1 MPAPSAPF
9 CWSLEMAPVLPNE
22 VVGAAPVPVPVP
34 VPVAEPDGPDPAEG
48 PPASLWVLL
57 AANLVPLLG
66 VLLFGWDLGLV
77 MLLYW
82 AESAVILAFSL
93 AKLAITAGW
102 GALFLIPFFVVHAGL
117 FMVVHLVFLVVLFV
131 REPEAGW
138 LSLARDLAIA
148 LAAFAISHGYSFWA
162 NFRQGGE
169 SFKGHGDVMGAF
181 YKRIVVMH
189 LTIIFGAFLTFSLG
203 SPVWAVVLLVALK
216 TAVDAGAHLLE
227 RRRHSKAAPADA
239 PTTS

>member
-1 MPAPSAPF
+1 
-9 CWSLEMAPVLPNE
+9 
-22 VVGAAPVPVPVP
+22 VVEG
-34 VPVAEPDGPDPAEG
+34 EGGTEG
-48 PPASLWVLL
+48 PPTSLWVLL
-57 AANLVPLLG
+57 AANAVPLLG
-66 VLLFGWDLGLV
+66 ILFLGWDLGLV

-93 AKLAITAGW
+93 AKLAVTAGW
-102 GALFLIPFFVVHAGL
+102 GALFLVPFFVVHAGL

-131 REPEAGW
+131 DEPASGW
-138 LSLARDLAIA
+138 LSLVRDLGLA
-148 LAAFAISHGYSFWA
+148 LVPFVVSHGYSFWA
-162 NFRQGGE
+162 NFRRRGE
-169 SFKGHGDVMGAF
+169 SFTGHGDVMGAF

-227 RRRHSKAAPADA
+227 RRRHGKGPALASA
-239 PTTS
+239 PTAS